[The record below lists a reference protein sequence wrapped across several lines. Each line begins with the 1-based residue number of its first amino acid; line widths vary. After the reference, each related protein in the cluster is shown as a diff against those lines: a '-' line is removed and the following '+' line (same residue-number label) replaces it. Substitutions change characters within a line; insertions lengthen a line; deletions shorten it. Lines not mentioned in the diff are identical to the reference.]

1 MRTWEDYKN
10 HVKSISEEECRN
22 MEEIE
27 ELSSIVSSIIR
38 RRQELGI
45 SQRTLAERC
54 GIPQSSIARIVTLKT
69 TPKLDTLVKLMQALD
84 LKLQVAAAG

>member
-1 MRTWEDYKN
+1 MRTWEYYKN
-10 HVKSISEEECRN
+10 HVKAVSKEERRN

-27 ELSSIVSSIIR
+27 EVSTIVSSMIR

-45 SQRTLAERC
+45 SQRALAKRC
-54 GIPQSSIARIVTLKT
+54 GIPQSSVVRIETLQT

>member
-10 HVKSISEEECRN
+10 HVKSISEEERRN

-27 ELSSIVSSIIR
+27 EISNIVSSIIR

-45 SQRTLAERC
+45 SQRTLAEQC
-54 GIPQSSIARIVTLKT
+54 GIPQSSIARIEALKT
-69 TPKLDTLVKLMQALD
+69 TPKLDTLVKLMQALN
-84 LKLQVAAAG
+84 LKLQVAAV